1 MIKADFVT
9 GLIFVAL
16 GLGALAE
23 SLRMPRFETL
33 SVNPYTVPGI
43 VPGMLGAVIAVLG
56 LLLALRSARAGG
68 WRLGGEVARLVALRR
83 SGAARRFLLA
93 FVLTVGYAA
102 GLIGTVP
109 FWLATGVFVFVFIA
123 AFEWPAAEDR
133 GRRRRVLALAAVEAA
148 LVTIAVTLVFQE
160 VFLVRLP

>member
-9 GLIFVAL
+9 GLAFVAL
-16 GLGALAE
+16 GVGALAE

-56 LLLALRSARAGG
+56 LLLTLRSARAGG
-68 WRLGGEVARLVALRR
+68 WRLGGEVARLSALHR

-93 FVLTVGYAA
+93 FVLTFGYAA
-102 GLIGTVP
+102 GLVGTVP

-123 AFEWPAAEDR
+123 AFEWPAAE
-133 GRRRRVLALAAVEAA
+133 GRRLRTLVLAAVEAA
-148 LVTIAVTLVFQE
+148 LVTTAVTLVFQE

>member
-9 GLIFVAL
+9 GLTFVAL

-56 LLLALRSARAGG
+56 LLLTLRSARAGG
-68 WRLGGEVARLVALRR
+68 WRLGGEVAQLAALYRR
-83 SGAARRFLLA
+83 GPARRFLLA

-102 GLIGTVP
+102 GLVGTVP

-123 AFEWPAAEDR
+123 AFEGPAAKDR
-133 GRRRRVLALAAVEAA
+133 RLRVLVLAAVEAA